1 MTFQFKFSE
10 VKQPYLNIAENDL
23 DKVRLEVSE
32 AGFELMEIW
41 HNDDQHSH
49 EIWKNSVT
57 SEDIKFNIIQE
68 GEVDKTTASEEDASR
83 ADVVSE
89 LVDLWLELRAI
100 RNHFTNA
107 PQQTGINDEDD
118 NYLFKKPLTP
128 IELFWGKVRETK
140 TLKETDEAEWD
151 FIINDNIDETI
162 FAFFE
167 LSDADRAA
175 IVH

>member
-1 MTFQFKFSE
+1 MTFQFKLSE
-10 VKQPYLNIAENDL
+10 VKQPYLNIAEGEL

-41 HNDDQHSH
+41 HNDGQHSH

-57 SEDIKFNIIQE
+57 SEDIKFNIIQG
-68 GEVDKTTASEEDASR
+68 GEVDEATATEEDASR

-100 RNHFTNA
+100 RNHFTDA
-107 PQQTGINDEDD
+107 PKQTGINDEDD
-118 NYLFKKPLTP
+118 LYLFNKQLTP
-128 IELFWGKVRETK
+128 LERFWGKVREAK
-140 TLKETDEAEWD
+140 ELKETDQAEWD
-151 FIINDNIDETI
+151 FIINRNIDETI

-167 LSDADRAA
+167 LSDADRSA
-175 IVH
+175 IIH

>member
-10 VKQPYLNIAENDL
+10 VKPRYLNITEGEL

-32 AGFELMEIW
+32 AGFEIMEIW

-57 SEDIKFNIIQE
+57 SENIKFNIIQE
-68 GEVDKTTASEEDASR
+68 GEVDETAAPEEDASR

-100 RNHFTNA
+100 RNHFTGSFE
-107 PQQTGINDEDD
+107 QTEINDEDD

-128 IELFWGKVRETK
+128 IERFWRKVREMK
-140 TLKETDEAEWD
+140 ELKETDRAEWD
-151 FIINDNIDETI
+151 FIVNDNIDETI

-167 LSDADRAA
+167 LSDADRSA
-175 IVH
+175 IIH